1 MDTLGNLITII
12 KNACLA
18 RRERAAAPWSKT
30 SEAICR
36 LLQKEGYLKS
46 TQVIDAKT
54 DRGSSIKNL
63 VIEIAYADSGL
74 PLLTNIKRVSKPG
87 RRQTV
92 RSGKLPRVLQGLGF
106 AIIST
111 PKGIITSLE
120 AKKTKQGGE
129 IICLVW

>member
-18 RRERAAAPWSKT
+18 RRERAAAPWSKN

-36 LLQKEGYLKS
+36 LLQKEGYLKNVKVVHS
-46 TQVIDAKT
+46 QTKH
-54 DRGSSIKNL
+54 GSPIKNL
-63 VIEIAYADSGL
+63 DIEIAYSDSGL
-74 PLLTNIKRVSKPG
+74 PSLTNIKRISRPG
-87 RRQTV
+87 RRRTAK
-92 RSGKLPRVLQGLGF
+92 SNKLPRVLQGLGF
-106 AIIST
+106 AIVST

-120 AKKTKQGGE
+120 AQKTKQGGE